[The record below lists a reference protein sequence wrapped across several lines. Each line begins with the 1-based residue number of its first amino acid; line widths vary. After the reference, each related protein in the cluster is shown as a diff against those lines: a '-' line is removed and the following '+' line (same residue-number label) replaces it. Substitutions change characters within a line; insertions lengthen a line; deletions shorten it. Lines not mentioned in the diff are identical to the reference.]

1 MNQYVYVLMMV
12 NVKEIVIINM
22 NRFFNK
28 NDGQLII
35 YFGKLW
41 IVFDWPKHKG
51 DIRGIS
57 INYTNDD

>member
-1 MNQYVYVLMMV
+1 
-12 NVKEIVIINM
+12 M

-28 NDGQLII
+28 HDGQLIL

-41 IVFDWPKHKG
+41 VVFDWPKHKG

-57 INYTNDD
+57 INYSNDD